1 MNEKNQNTTK
11 KAVKGTNKETDKD
24 SAFNKTNHPRYHV
37 CSKKPTKGNGA
48 TTNANVIKSLIACVP
63 VAGTYIQRNIL
74 LDLPKSID
82 VYRDDFITMV
92 VNSYATRHRFQSCL
106 DANKVST
113 CRRNEL
119 HVLNNFYLEF
129 SSRGDALH
137 LFHITETQNG
147 RILECIHTEP
157 MKLYMDVFENKNAL
171 TELYDAFVTSYVADK
186 SNEGVRNGLYVALD
200 RVNFYMNHDI
210 DHNVN
215 DVHLCGYLEELKNC
229 LDSVYK
235 GVSGIAQRNLDN
247 NQRTLFDV
255 IDKQMKNSGIEKKTR
270 KSKTVKTTDETQA

>member
-1 MNEKNQNTTK
+1 MNEKKQNTTK
-11 KAVKGTNKETDKD
+11 KTVKVINKEDYKN

-37 CSKKPTKGNGA
+37 CSKKPKKANVA
-48 TTNANVIKSLIACVP
+48 NAGVIKSLMACLP
-63 VAGTYIQRNIL
+63 VSGTYIQRNIL
-74 LDLPKSID
+74 MDLPKSID
-82 VYRDDFITMV
+82 VYRDDFITMI
-92 VNSYATRHRFQSCL
+92 VNSYATRYRFQSCL

-129 SSRGDALH
+129 SFRNDALN
-137 LFHITETQNG
+137 LYHITETQDG

-157 MKLYMDVFENKNAL
+157 MKLYMDAFENKNAL
-171 TELYDAFVTSYVADK
+171 TELYDAFVTAYVADK
-186 SNEGVRNGLYVALD
+186 SNEGVRNGFYVALD

-247 NQRTLFDV
+247 NQRTLFDMV
-255 IDKQMKNSGIEKKTR
+255 EKQTKNSVIENKT
-270 KSKTVKTTDETQA
+270 KINKTVKTTDETQV

>member
-1 MNEKNQNTTK
+1 MKETKQNTTK
-11 KAVKGTNKETDKD
+11 KAVKGINKETDKN

-48 TTNANVIKSLIACVP
+48 TANANVIKSLIACVP

-82 VYRDDFITMV
+82 VYRDDFITMI

-137 LFHITETQNG
+137 LFHITETQVG
-147 RILECIHTEP
+147 RELECIHTEP

-171 TELYDAFVTSYVADK
+171 TELYDAFVTAYMADK
-186 SNEGVRNGLYVALD
+186 ANEGVRNGLYVALD

-235 GVSGIAQRNLDN
+235 GVSGLAQRNLDN

-255 IDKQMKNSGIEKKTR
+255 IEKQTKNSEIEKKSR
-270 KSKTVKTTDETQA
+270 KSKTVKTTETVEA